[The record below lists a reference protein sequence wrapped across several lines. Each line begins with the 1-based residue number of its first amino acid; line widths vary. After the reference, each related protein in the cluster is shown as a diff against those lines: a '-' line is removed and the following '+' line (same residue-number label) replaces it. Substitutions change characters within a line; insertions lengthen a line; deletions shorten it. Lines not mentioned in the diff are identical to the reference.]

1 MPKENMT
8 AQEIT
13 SQRTFS
19 NDLPEK
25 RIAEITFDGYKNK
38 LKGRLYGLL
47 CEREKD
53 GEWKKF
59 LESIILELQGLG
71 ANSINWW
78 PLIGKLN
85 LLPYLS
91 YEYFRKTIFE
101 CMNLIGGLD
110 MPDELS

>member
-8 AQEIT
+8 AQEIIN
-13 SQRTFS
+13 QRTFS

-59 LESIILELQGLG
+59 LESIILEL
-71 ANSINWW
+71 
-78 PLIGKLN
+78 
-85 LLPYLS
+85 
-91 YEYFRKTIFE
+91 
-101 CMNLIGGLD
+101 
-110 MPDELS
+110 